1 MKKLIAVDPSTY
13 SAININPRKQPKE
26 RLLGLA
32 DYLKLSTLDRARQ
45 VVLLEP
51 DEDIDAVFE
60 AIGGPSII
68 ALNFP
73 SFFDGRPFSTA
84 SILRQRYAYKGD
96 IRAVGAV
103 RVDQLEQMYRCGFS
117 SFEID
122 DDPLSNTLVSAVQ
135 FFSYHYQSMISD
147 SADRHAYNSHNTAK
161 RVQGP

>member
-1 MKKLIAVDPSTY
+1 MKKLITVDPSTD
-13 SAININPRKQPKE
+13 STIDIDRRKQPNE
-26 RLLGLA
+26 HLLALS
-32 DYLKLSTLDRARQ
+32 DYLKLSNPDQVRQ

-51 DEDIDAVFE
+51 DEDIDAVFV
-60 AIGGPSII
+60 AIGESSVI

-84 SILRQRYAYKGD
+84 SILRQRYAYRGD

-122 DDPLSNTLVSAVQ
+122 DEPLSNTQISALQ
-135 FFSYHYQSMISD
+135 FFSYHYQSIISN
-147 SADRHAYNSHNTAK
+147 AAGQHAYNSENTAQRK
-161 RVQGP
+161 ASL